1 MFKALLENIFSYNS
15 ELWSLNKKTRKSLPK
30 VLVKKLLDSLSFGSG
45 FTTVEYLASAIIDI
59 EIHSAGLSLDP
70 KEIVAKVLKKIDMPE
85 GIVMRHALFNFSHIF
100 SGDGY
105 AAGYY
110 SYLWSEV
117 MDADAFQAFRESGD
131 FFDKK
136 LAKKLERFI
145 YGSGGSVDP
154 KKLYKNFRGRDPIM
168 KPLLRGRGLA

>member
-1 MFKALLENIFSYNS
+1 
-15 ELWSLNKKTRKSLPK
+15 
-30 VLVKKLLDSLSFGSG
+30 
-45 FTTVEYLASAIIDI
+45 
-59 EIHSAGLSLDP
+59 
-70 KEIVAKVLKKIDMPE
+70 MPE